1 MGNLCVVKLT
11 WVGVIE
17 YRLRARKKGQ
27 MKRVKQP
34 KYCVKTRTD
43 VEIMDDNFKWRKYGQ
58 KAVKNS
64 PYPR

>member
-1 MGNLCVVKLT
+1 VSSKLT
-11 WVGVIE
+11 WVGVVV

-34 KYCVKTRTD
+34 KHCIKTRTD